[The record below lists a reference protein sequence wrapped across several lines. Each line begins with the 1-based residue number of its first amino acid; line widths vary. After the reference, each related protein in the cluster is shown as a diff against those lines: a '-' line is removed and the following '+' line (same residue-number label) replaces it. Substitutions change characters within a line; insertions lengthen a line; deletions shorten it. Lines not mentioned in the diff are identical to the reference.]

1 MKKIAIIGIVGLPS
15 NYGGFE
21 NFTEQLVKRLW
32 DDFDITVFCQ
42 KSAYSEHPATYGK
55 VRLRYLPLRANGIW
69 SILYDMLAMLKA
81 LRFADTLLVLG
92 VSGCTLL
99 PFLRL
104 FGCKRRIV
112 VNIDGIEWR
121 RAKWSRFAQW
131 FLRFSE
137 KCAVKNADEVIGDNQ
152 VIVDYVWNTYHKH
165 CHLIEYGA
173 DNL

>member
-1 MKKIAIIGIVGLPS
+1 MKKIAIIGIVGLPA

-21 NFTEQLVKRLW
+21 SFAEQLVKRLW

-42 KSAYSEHPATYGK
+42 KSAYQEHPDTFGK
-55 VRLRYLPLRANGIW
+55 VHLQYLPLKANGIW
-69 SILYDMLAMLKA
+69 SILYDMLAILKS

-121 RAKWSRFAQW
+121 RAKWSRFARW

-137 KCAVKNADEVIGDNQ
+137 KCAVRNADEVIGDNQ
-152 VIVDYVWNTYHKH
+152 VIVDYVEKTYQKH
-165 CHLIEYGA
+165 CNLIEYGA